1 MGTVLMFLG
10 TNRAFLNFEVG
21 PLVGRV
27 GLTADFITKTD
38 GSKNTHG
45 THWVIELQ
53 SV

>member
-10 TNRAFLNFEVG
+10 TNRAFLDFEVG

-27 GLTADFITKTD
+27 DLTADFITKTN

-45 THWVIELQ
+45 TDWELELQ